1 LKKIEIELKKIEK
14 AGRVLPASQK
24 QEGTHLEP
32 FFSENKPKTKIPTTN
47 IHNHYP
53 TLFFLT
59 GKNFLI
65 RIPI

>member
-32 FFSENKPKTKIPTTN
+32 FFSVNKPTPKKNPDYI
-47 IHNHYP
+47 YP
-53 TLFFLT
+53 
-59 GKNFLI
+59 
-65 RIPI
+65 